1 MKKLKNFGNGVSGSD
16 QIWLAALGPQ
26 IPARGLVQTQQP
38 WSQSQVASTVAEL
51 LGYDYQAYQYKAAA
65 AIPLG
70 TADEAPVQ
78 LADRRIVI
86 PANGAGSAPPQS
98 TVLPPQ

>member
-1 MKKLKNFGNGVSGSD
+1 
-16 QIWLAALGPQ
+16 
-26 IPARGLVQTQQP
+26 VQTQQP

-70 TADEAPVQ
+70 TADEATAQ
-78 LADRRIVI
+78 LAGRGRQL
-86 PANGAGSAPPQS
+86 PAASASDNTDGTILTPQ
-98 TVLPPQ
+98 